1 MLEEID
7 RIGEEGGISLS
18 LGGGWVRSIILSFVF
33 PGLEEEEEDD
43 EVVVDLISFLQV
55 PTLLLLFPIT
65 LLLEVKVG
73 VVDGGDGD
81 GGEIR
86 GGCVEEVVWEG
97 R

>member
-18 LGGGWVRSIILSFVF
+18 LGGGWVRSIILLFVF
-33 PGLEEEEEDD
+33 PGLEEEEDD
-43 EVVVDLISFLQV
+43 EVVVDDLISFLQV

-73 VVDGGDGD
+73 DEGD

-86 GGCVEEVVWEG
+86 GGWVEEVVWEG